1 MQLET
6 SMHTEKSGLVSTETA
21 LSTGLALIPYA
32 MHKVDSSYMGLVILL
47 LLRLII
53 MFHHDEKKFLPILRM
68 IVTVLKESS
77 ISLMYRFDSAYYFT
91 LRDAQQRESS

>member
-1 MQLET
+1 MHHEC
-6 SMHTEKSGLVSTETA
+6 SVHTEKSGLVSTETA

-32 MHKVDSSYMGLVILL
+32 MHKVDKSYMGLLSLL

-68 IVTVLKESS
+68 SLTVLKESS

-91 LRDAQQRESS
+91 KMGAQQ